1 MFLTKSKKSRYYQ
14 IVFFQNGKQTS
25 KSTHTSDRKTAAI
38 ILEAFRKSFD
48 ERSYPSPSPNSIKL
62 KKFSDEYI
70 ELLKLS
76 TSEAYIKRSV
86 IPAFKHLYLYLGNVE
101 LHNITP
107 QHIEKF
113 LLEHFQKA
121 KYSTALYY
129 RVLKAAFRKAISW
142 KYIDRNPFQEIRL
155 PKIQRKATIFLTM
168 DELKLIINKTDTK
181 VMKDIFMFAFLTGMR
196 LAELLNLT
204 WDQVDLV
211 QNFIQVGSN
220 NFLTKSKKIRFI
232 PLSIPA
238 KNILIHRKPERIYLK
253 DYYVFDKGNGFNL
266 SSDYVSK
273 KFKKAL
279 RKSGL
284 DERIHFHTLRA
295 SFGSFLLQSGVPISY
310 ISNLLGHS
318 SISVTERHYTRLK
331 LSNLNDAIASFN
343 SKWPIHYKMQ

>member
-1 MFLTKSKKSRYYQ
+1 MFLTKTKKSRYYQ
-14 IVFFQNGKQTS
+14 IVFFKDGKQTS
-25 KSTHTSDRKTAAI
+25 RSTHTTDRKTAKI
-38 ILEAFRKSFD
+38 ILDAFRKSFN
-48 ERSYPSPSPNSIKL
+48 EGAYPSPSPNSIKL

-86 IPAFKHLYLYLGNVE
+86 IPAFKRLYIYLGNVE
-101 LHNITP
+101 LHNITS
-107 QHIEKF
+107 QKAEKF
-113 LLEHFQKA
+113 LLEHFHKA
-121 KYSTALYY
+121 KYSTALYL

-142 KYIDRNPFQEIRL
+142 KYIDSNPFQEIRL
-155 PKIQRKATIFLTM
+155 PKIQRKAPIFITVS
-168 DELKLIINKTDTK
+168 ELEIIIRNTDKK
-181 VMKDIFMFAFLTGMR
+181 VLKDIFMFAFLTGMR

-211 QNFIQVGSN
+211 QNFIQVGSD
-220 NFLTKSKKIRFI
+220 NFQTKSKKIRFI

-238 KNILIHRKPERIYLK
+238 KNILLNRKPDYIDRN
-253 DYYVFDKGNGFNL
+253 DYYVFNKGNGFKF
-266 SSDYVSK
+266 SGEYVSK

-343 SKWPIHYKMQ
+343 SKWLIHYKMQ